1 MAISSTWTG
10 CPAQKTH
17 LCSSCSMAS
26 KAPAP
31 RTTSAACSPSRRPG
45 IGRPRLLRTLK
56 RKSLAKLKE
65 FPGAADADRVRRAR
79 TLFEFDDA
87 LTARVHG
94 FGSAPDYYAQS
105 SSRSFVERVQVPLL
119 LLSAADDPF
128 IPAQCIPRPTN
139 RSVTLEIS
147 AEGGHLGFVEGQPW
161 RPR

>member
-1 MAISSTWTG
+1 
-10 CPAQKTH
+10 
-17 LCSSCSMAS
+17 
-26 KAPAP
+26 
-31 RTTSAACSPSRRPG
+31 
-45 IGRPRLLRTLK
+45 
-56 RKSLAKLKE
+56 LAKLKK
-65 FPGAADADRVRRAR
+65 FPRAADADRVRRAR

-147 AEGGHLGFVEGQPW
+147 AEGGHLGFVEGPPW
-161 RPR
+161 RPRFYAERRALEFLAQRVDQG